1 MENPEISYVTWSSKG
16 IRVVFTGAMV
26 VHLSAD
32 DMFPLAV
39 SAKVVSLIASER
51 NNMVRKAG

>member
-1 MENPEISYVTWSSKG
+1 MQHPEISYVTWSAKG
-16 IRVVFTGAMV
+16 IRVVYTGAMV

-39 SAKVVSLIASER
+39 NTKVVSLVASER
-51 NNMVRKAG
+51 RGVLPKAS